1 MLLDARYSAVLGK
14 DLLIDVIALLCLH
27 CDLAL
32 PLQLL
37 PLLLL
42 LLLLVLLCY

>member
-14 DLLIDVIALLCLH
+14 DLLIDVIGLLCLH

-42 LLLLVLLCY
+42 LLCY